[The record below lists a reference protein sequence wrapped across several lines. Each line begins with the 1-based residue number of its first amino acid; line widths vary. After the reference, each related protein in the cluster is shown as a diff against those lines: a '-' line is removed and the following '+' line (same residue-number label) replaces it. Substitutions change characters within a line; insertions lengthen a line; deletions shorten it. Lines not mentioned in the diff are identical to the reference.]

1 MACLKRSFDTR
12 KADPL
17 ACPDNQNG
25 CHGRESAAA
34 AWYAIPNWRH
44 DVLIPRSANM
54 PTRRDFLIG
63 ATAAGLPGSIMSGV
77 AGPAPAATVASS
89 REETWDQGR
98 LGR

>member
-1 MACLKRSFDTR
+1 
-12 KADPL
+12 
-17 ACPDNQNG
+17 
-25 CHGRESAAA
+25 
-34 AWYAIPNWRH
+34 
-44 DVLIPRSANM
+44 M